1 MAAVLRSPLVGLD
14 ETALAELRLMG
25 DETLWQNLPAFSDSL
40 DEADPL
46 KADIDDFISHFEE
59 WRTYSRRQGVA
70 ELIQRLYA
78 DTAYVD
84 FVGAMPGGDLR
95 QANLKA
101 LYDRAQQYEDAG
113 FRGLFRYLQLIDK
126 MMEDGLDLA
135 PAKVVSEK
143 EDVVRIMSIHQSK
156 GLEFPV
162 VIVADMG
169 KEFNRKDLQEPILFH
184 NELGIGLKQYD
195 SAWRMFYPTLIWS
208 GIEAKLRWEGTAE
221 EERVLY
227 VAMTRAR
234 DQLILIGHDSKA
246 ADHWARWADGLDPA
260 QGNSYFDWVMPTVAA
275 YFGHQVNAETI
286 RAGAFWQGD
295 RWQLRIVSSE
305 PAPGLT
311 EEVLA
316 GEPRL
321 EALRR
326 GDMTDTPIP
335 DWLDR
340 QLSWQYAF
348 PKAVTTAAKFSV
360 SEVKRRY
367 HALQSEELAEEKG
380 LALSP
385 NAILPPENE
394 VQDPFD
400 DLPPWLADEGDGV
413 SGAQRGTALHKA
425 MQYITP
431 AADHTEGSL
440 RRELAT
446 FVQRGIFSPEESSLI
461 YIPVLAAFWRS
472 SLGRRMA
479 ASPVL
484 HREYPFTV
492 LLAGG
497 PLPEIEGGERFLIQ
511 GVIDCLFREDDG
523 WVLVDY
529 KSDRLEQDDDFK
541 ERYAVQLA
549 LYKQAVEQITG
560 IPVRETYIYSFHLQR
575 EIMM

>member
-1 MAAVLRSPLVGLD
+1 
-14 ETALAELRLMG
+14 
-25 DETLWQNLPAFSDSL
+25 
-40 DEADPL
+40 
-46 KADIDDFISHFEE
+46 
-59 WRTYSRRQGVA
+59 
-70 ELIQRLYA
+70 
-78 DTAYVD
+78 
-84 FVGAMPGGDLR
+84 MPGGDLR

-195 SAWRMFYPTLIWS
+195 STWRMFYPTLIWS

-275 YFGHQVNAETI
+275 YFGNQVNAETI

-295 RWQLRIVSSE
+295 RWQLHIVSSE
-305 PAPGLT
+305 AAPGLT

-367 HALQSEELAEEKG
+367 HELQSEELAEENG

-385 NAILPPENE
+385 VTILPPEHEAQN
-394 VQDPFD
+394 PFD

-446 FVQRGIFSPEESSLI
+446 FVRRGIFSPEESSLI
-461 YIPVLAAFWRS
+461 YVPVLASFWRS

-479 ASPVL
+479 ASPEL

-497 PLPEIEGGERFLIQ
+497 PLTEIEGGERFLIQ
-511 GVIDCLFREDDG
+511 GIIDCLFREDDG

>member
-1 MAAVLRSPLVGLD
+1 
-14 ETALAELRLMG
+14 MG

-46 KADIDDFISHFEE
+46 KEDIDDFISHFEE

-195 SAWRMFYPTLIWS
+195 STWRMFYPTLIWS

-275 YFGHQVNAETI
+275 YFGNQVNAETI

-295 RWQLRIVSSE
+295 RWQLHIVSSE
-305 PAPGLT
+305 AAPGLT

-367 HALQSEELAEEKG
+367 HELQSEELAEENG

-385 NAILPPENE
+385 VTILPPEHEAQN
-394 VQDPFD
+394 PFD

-446 FVQRGIFSPEESSLI
+446 FVRRGIFSPEESSLI
-461 YIPVLAAFWRS
+461 YVPVLASFWRS

-479 ASPVL
+479 ASPEL

-497 PLPEIEGGERFLIQ
+497 PLTEIEGGERFLIQ
-511 GVIDCLFREDDG
+511 GIIDCLFREDDG